1 MLKVKELIKQ
11 LQSLD
16 QEQYIKVASDE
27 EWNNIF
33 CDFNIEQ
40 CEAPYGAYIIFGL
53 SGSEVES
60 WEDIANNKYNRQ
72 ID

>member
-1 MLKVKELIKQ
+1 MTKVKELIKR
-11 LQSLD
+11 LQKLD
-16 QEQYIKVASDE
+16 PEKYIEVASDE

-33 CDFNIEQ
+33 TDFMIQPNGK
-40 CEAPYGAYIIFGL
+40 YGAYIIFGL

-60 WEDIANNKYNRQ
+60 WEDVANNKYDRK